1 MRSHRR
7 FESELPMNHRLS
19 SPGARVRP
27 GDVPPPG
34 AADASPGDGDSN
46 RAMAIRLL
54 HEALMIARGVAIRC
68 ERQYCAA
75 LRNRS
80 PALAAAALEHA
91 NEARV
96 QADNLIARILG
107 LGGTPAA
114 PPGAAPLRT
123 PAESRDVHSLVA
135 VIGGYLVAGH
145 ATIETYREIATFM
158 EPCDRT
164 TQVLLENIVSG
175 EEDRASYLAALLEE
189 AATSAV

>member
-1 MRSHRR
+1 
-7 FESELPMNHRLS
+7 MNHHLS
-19 SPGARVRP
+19 PTGARVRSAAL
-27 GDVPPPG
+27 PPFD
-34 AADASPGDGDSN
+34 AADASPADGDGN

-54 HEALMIARGVAIRC
+54 HEALMIARGVAVRC

-91 NEARV
+91 NAARV

-114 PPGAAPLRT
+114 SPGAVTLRT
-123 PAESRDVHSLVA
+123 PAETRDVPSLVA

-145 ATIETYREIATFM
+145 ATIETYRQIATFM

-175 EEDRASYLAALLEE
+175 EEERASYLAALLEE
-189 AATSAV
+189 AAMSAV